1 MIRYFLFAVL
11 IISLTALT
19 YCAYKA
25 RTNDKPIAKPV
36 WLLLMSAIP
45 AVLGSALVIISREQ
59 FTSEIGHYLY
69 YIGMN
74 AILAYLFN
82 FALEYCHI
90 ADYKKS
96 YVMVMFAAMGANAV
110 QILLNPF
117 FHNVFETKRIV
128 IGGADYYTRVPHLG
142 HYVHLAVIY
151 LFAAAVLLVFM
162 RKIMTSARIYI
173 ERYILILCSIIISG
187 IWESVYFI
195 ANTPLD
201 SSMVSFAITGVLI
214 FYFSLYYKPVFLLS
228 DMLQRIASELA
239 EYLYFFDEAGECI
252 WANEK
257 GIDFLGLKEDELYR
271 VCDEIEKRFP
281 QMSGRDEDW
290 CGISSEGEGDNKRYY
305 QLESH
310 INEDSNYRDLVIGR
324 FLSIRDT
331 TDEQRK
337 LETERYNARHDKLTG
352 LYNKEYL
359 FKRIE
364 EELRDNPGVTYQ
376 VAYVDVNEFKL
387 VNDIFGREFGD
398 YTIQKIAKWISS
410 RMQEHCIYG
419 RLGGDTFCVCEPV
432 DQFNPTRINDDISDF
447 VVNKGDKE
455 HHILIQIGVYEI
467 SPEDTDVSIMIDRAR
482 MALANIKRTYSHIAY
497 YTDEIKDR
505 IVWEQQISAE
515 LDRAIAERQIRPY
528 LQPIVNQ
535 EGKPVGAEAL
545 ARWIHPKKGFMSPA
559 DFIPV
564 FERNGRIIDVDRH
577 IWRCS
582 AEILSEWS
590 TTHPDLFIS
599 VNISPIDFY
608 YMDIYEEI
616 HGLVEEFG
624 LDPVKLRLEIT
635 EQVMMSNLEE
645 KLAVIDKLK
654 KDGHL
659 IEMDDFGSGYSS
671 FNMLKDMPADL
682 IKIDMVFLNN
692 AENNK
697 KARIILERLIGMIE
711 SLGMIS
717 LTEGV
722 ETDSQ
727 FAGLARMG
735 CKLFQGYHFAK
746 PLPVDEFEEY
756 CSSIA

>member
-1 MIRYFLFAVL
+1 
-11 IISLTALT
+11 
-19 YCAYKA
+19 
-25 RTNDKPIAKPV
+25 
-36 WLLLMSAIP
+36 
-45 AVLGSALVIISREQ
+45 
-59 FTSEIGHYLY
+59 
-69 YIGMN
+69 
-74 AILAYLFN
+74 
-82 FALEYCHI
+82 
-90 ADYKKS
+90 
-96 YVMVMFAAMGANAV
+96 
-110 QILLNPF
+110 
-117 FHNVFETKRIV
+117 
-128 IGGADYYTRVPHLG
+128 
-142 HYVHLAVIY
+142 
-151 LFAAAVLLVFM
+151 
-162 RKIMTSARIYI
+162 
-173 ERYILILCSIIISG
+173 
-187 IWESVYFI
+187 
-195 ANTPLD
+195 
-201 SSMVSFAITGVLI
+201 
-214 FYFSLYYKPVFLLS
+214 
-228 DMLQRIASELA
+228 
-239 EYLYFFDEAGECI
+239 
-252 WANEK
+252 
-257 GIDFLGLKEDELYR
+257 
-271 VCDEIEKRFP
+271 
-281 QMSGRDEDW
+281 
-290 CGISSEGEGDNKRYY
+290 
-305 QLESH
+305 
-310 INEDSNYRDLVIGR
+310 
-324 FLSIRDT
+324 
-331 TDEQRK
+331 
-337 LETERYNARHDKLTG
+337 
-352 LYNKEYL
+352 
-359 FKRIE
+359 
-364 EELRDNPGVTYQ
+364 
-376 VAYVDVNEFKL
+376 
-387 VNDIFGREFGD
+387 
-398 YTIQKIAKWISS
+398 
-410 RMQEHCIYG
+410 
-419 RLGGDTFCVCEPV
+419 
-432 DQFNPTRINDDISDF
+432 
-447 VVNKGDKE
+447 
-455 HHILIQIGVYEI
+455 
-467 SPEDTDVSIMIDRAR
+467 

-624 LDPVKLRLEIT
+624 IDPVKLRLEIT